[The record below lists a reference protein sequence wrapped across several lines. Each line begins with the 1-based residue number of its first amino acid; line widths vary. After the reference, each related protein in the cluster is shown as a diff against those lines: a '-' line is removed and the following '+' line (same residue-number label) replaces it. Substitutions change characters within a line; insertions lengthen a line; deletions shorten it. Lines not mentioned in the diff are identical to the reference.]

1 MYGANR
7 PCQLCQLCIT
17 ICFLITRHFVKVF
30 LFFSWR
36 HRVRLPLSHQCH
48 LSLFLFKSQITPL
61 RDRLSLSLF
70 ETHTHSPLSKP
81 IICGVCV
88 CVEQH
93 RQSRCPAVC
102 NTHSPAV
109 PSLTG
114 LVQQVEWRVTK
125 DWSSGRLWKDIFPL
139 RGRFYLKSNGGLI
152 VDSPSSQSA
161 EVNEKFHPS
170 GLSQSA
176 ACASG
181 AQVVS
186 LCVVKQSYNTHVSN

>member
-70 ETHTHSPLSKP
+70 ETHTHTLSFEQTNNLW
-81 IICGVCV
+81 CV
-88 CVEQH
+88 CV
-93 RQSRCPAVC
+93 
-102 NTHSPAV
+102 
-109 PSLTG
+109 
-114 LVQQVEWRVTK
+114 
-125 DWSSGRLWKDIFPL
+125 WSSIVKAGVLLFVTLTPQLSLLLLDSFSRLSGGSQRTDPVADCGRI
-139 RGRFYLKSNGGLI
+139 S
-152 VDSPSSQSA
+152 
-161 EVNEKFHPS
+161 FHY
-170 GLSQSA
+170 A
-176 ACASG
+176 
-181 AQVVS
+181 VVFI
-186 LCVVKQSYNTHVSN
+186 

>member
-17 ICFLITRHFVKVF
+17 ICFLITRHFVQVF

-88 CVEQH
+88 
-93 RQSRCPAVC
+93 
-102 NTHSPAV
+102 
-109 PSLTG
+109 
-114 LVQQVEWRVTK
+114 
-125 DWSSGRLWKDIFPL
+125 WSSIVKAGVLLFVTLTPQLSLLLLDSFSRLSGGSQRTDPVADCGRI
-139 RGRFYLKSNGGLI
+139 S
-152 VDSPSSQSA
+152 
-161 EVNEKFHPS
+161 FHY
-170 GLSQSA
+170 A
-176 ACASG
+176 
-181 AQVVS
+181 VVFI
-186 LCVVKQSYNTHVSN
+186 